1 MAKEIDKIIQSKT
14 APKSNNVLWDDGE
27 NLKINR
33 NGKWENAIT
42 PSVVNIKRSDLLK
55 NNTKALELAKIF
67 VDSYIG
73 YNEELDEWEIDY
85 EKIPHINLIIDF
97 SALSLD
103 EDVTSGFEK
112 VIIKSIHHNVLL
124 QSHDTMKVILL
135 TLVGFS
141 EFRISKFCITWAI
154 PFIMTNKD
162 IITEGS
168 NKISTEW
175 AWIEE

>member
-33 NGKWENAIT
+33 NGKFENVIT
-42 PSVVNIKRSDLLK
+42 PSVVTIKRSDLLN

-85 EKIPHINLIIDF
+85 EKIPLIDLIIDF

-103 EDVTSGFEK
+103 EDIVSGFEK
-112 VIIKSIHHNVLL
+112 VIIKGIKHSIFLRSDV
-124 QSHDTMKVILL
+124 TMKLIQLEL
-135 TLVGFS
+135 FGYS
-141 EFRISKFCITWAI
+141 ESQSSKFKIYWNI
-154 PFIMTNKD
+154 PFVMTNKD
-162 IITEGS
+162 IITEGN
-168 NKISTEW
+168 NKIMTEW
-175 AWIEE
+175 RWIE

>member
-33 NGKWENAIT
+33 NGKFENVIT
-42 PSVVNIKRSDLLK
+42 PSVVNIKRSDLLN

-85 EKIPHINLIIDF
+85 EKIPIINLIIDPAILLLDKDIF
-97 SALSLD
+97 SNS
-103 EDVTSGFEK
+103 EK
-112 VIIKSIHHNVLL
+112 VIIKTITHSIL
-124 QSHDTMKVILL
+124 QPHDTMKVILL
-135 TLVGFS
+135 TLIGYS
-141 EFRISKFCITWAI
+141 ENQISKFVIKWGI
-154 PFIMTNKD
+154 PFIITTKD
-162 IITEGS
+162 IVTEGS
-168 NKISTEW
+168 NKISAEW